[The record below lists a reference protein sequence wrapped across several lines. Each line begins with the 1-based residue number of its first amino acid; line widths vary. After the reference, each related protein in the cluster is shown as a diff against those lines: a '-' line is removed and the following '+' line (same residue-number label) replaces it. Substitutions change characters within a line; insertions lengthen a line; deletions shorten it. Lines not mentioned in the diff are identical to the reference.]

1 LDTRSKTPRSDRTE
15 RPLLAFLATET
26 GSAGILLA
34 AAVLALAWANSP
46 WSSAYADLWS
56 THVSLLPGHLNIDL
70 SLRHWVDDGLMAL
83 FFYVIGLE
91 IAREWAHGE
100 LRDRR
105 AAALP
110 AIAAFAGMAVP
121 ALIYVAFNAGGDGAH
136 GWGIPMA
143 TDIAFVLGA
152 LALLGPRVP
161 PGVRVFLLTLAI
173 IDDIGAIAVIAVFY
187 TQDLRV
193 GWLAAAAAIVLA
205 ILVLRRMRAWR
216 GPAYA
221 VAGVVLWFA
230 VLRSGI
236 HPTIAGVTLG
246 LLTAVSVPAAA
257 ATDAPEPEPER
268 EAEATAPAA
277 PAAPVTDVPGP
288 RSANERFQA
297 VLHPWTSYA
306 IVPLFALANA
316 GVGLGGGVLR
326 DAIGSPVTLGV
337 VVALVVGKLAG
348 ITVASLA
355 AVRSGVGTL
364 PTGVTVRHLVGA
376 AALAGI
382 GFTVSLF
389 VAELS
394 FDDPLLTD
402 EAKVG
407 VLVASVLAGGLGT
420 ALLVRAPTRPPAEPE
435 P

>member
-1 LDTRSKTPRSDRTE
+1 VV
-15 RPLLAFLATET
+15 
-26 GSAGILLA
+26 GI
-34 AAVLALAWANSP
+34 
-46 WSSAYADLWS
+46 
-56 THVSLLPGHLNIDL
+56 
-70 SLRHWVDDGLMAL
+70 
-83 FFYVIGLE
+83 
-91 IAREWAHGE
+91 
-100 LRDRR
+100 
-105 AAALP
+105 
-110 AIAAFAGMAVP
+110 
-121 ALIYVAFNAGGDGAH
+121 
-136 GWGIPMA
+136 
-143 TDIAFVLGA
+143 
-152 LALLGPRVP
+152 
-161 PGVRVFLLTLAI
+161 
-173 IDDIGAIAVIAVFY
+173 
-187 TQDLRV
+187 
-193 GWLAAAAAIVLA
+193 
-205 ILVLRRMRAWR
+205 
-216 GPAYA
+216 
-221 VAGVVLWFA
+221 VLWFA

-246 LLTAVSVPAAA
+246 LLTAVSVPSAA
-257 ATDAPEPEPER
+257 ATDAPEPER
-268 EAEATAPAA
+268 EAEATASAA
-277 PAAPVTDVPGP
+277 SAASAAPVADDPGP

-316 GVGLGGGVLR
+316 GVDLGGGVLR

-337 VVALVVGKLAG
+337 VLALVVGKLAG

-435 P
+435 R